1 MGLTIDR
8 RDLATWPN
16 LITLLRLCCIPVFV
30 WLLVQREHRAAAAWL
45 LGALGAT
52 DWVDGW
58 VARRFDQ
65 VSEFGKLFDPTV
77 DRLMFLIAI
86 PLILIDGSAPMW
98 VGVAVLLR
106 ESLVALAAVYLGS
119 RGVPRFDVTKEGK
132 AGAFLLMFAFPMFLG
147 AQSTLSYA
155 PALGWSAW
163 VFALPGIA
171 YSWYSVF
178 FQYWPA
184 ARRGMAGRP
193 EPTRSGPRLP

>member
-16 LITLLRLCCIPVFV
+16 LITLLRLCCIPAFV
-30 WLLVQREHRAAAAWL
+30 WLLVPREHRAAAAWL

-58 VARRFDQ
+58 VARRFNQ

-77 DRLMFLIAI
+77 DRLMFLVAI
-86 PLILIDGSAPMW
+86 PLILVDGSAPIW

-106 ESLVALAAVYLGS
+106 EGLVAMAAVYLGS
-119 RGVPRFDVTKEGK
+119 RGVPRFDVTQEGK
-132 AGAFLLMFAFPMFLG
+132 TGAFLLMFAFPMFLG
-147 AQSTLSYA
+147 SHSTLSYA
-155 PALGWSAW
+155 PALGWLAW

-171 YSWYSVF
+171 YSWYSLV

-184 ARRGMAGRP
+184 ARRGMA
-193 EPTRSGPRLP
+193 

>member
-1 MGLTIDR
+1 VGLTIDR

-16 LITLLRLCCIPVFV
+16 LITLLRLACIPVFV
-30 WLLVQREHRAAAAWL
+30 WLLVAREHRAAAAWL

-77 DRLMFLIAI
+77 DRLMFLVAI
-86 PLILIDGSAPMW
+86 PLILIDGSAPLW
-98 VGVAVLLR
+98 VGAAVLLR
-106 ESLVALAAVYLGS
+106 EGLVAAAALYLGG

-132 AGAFLLMFAFPMFLG
+132 TGAFLLMFAFPMFLG
-147 AQSTLSYA
+147 SHSTLSYA
-155 PALGWSAW
+155 SILEWLAW
-163 VFALPGIA
+163 VFAVPGVI
-171 YSWYSVF
+171 YSWYSLV

-184 ARRGMAGRP
+184 ARRGLGGS
-193 EPTRSGPRLP
+193 EGPA